1 MSGTSDGSVSENN
14 LTIHNQS
21 TVNQTFH
28 RTFGR
33 DTVEVVP
40 MEHYYRNAD
49 TLRSVNPQEPYFKV
63 CLKARKMFIHLN
75 RCFIHLF

>member
-49 TLRSVNPQEPYFKV
+49 TLRSVNRQGPAPFQDILMSVACDVYS
-63 CLKARKMFIHLN
+63 FI
-75 RCFIHLF
+75 